1 LGYPA
6 VVVVSGGGAGTT
18 TLIGHLSNY
27 CKVNSI
33 DDRDGLKHTLR
44 IPRGPRALR
53 SRIVFV
59 RSDIEAQIRSLR
71 RRGTVRFQAIKVGG
85 WRAMLVSSERLD
97 SYFSGVLAKQRSIF
111 EQNTKSQVIIVDFP
125 GFLEDPS
132 KLEQF
137 LDLQGTSFASNMPP
151 LIPRRSGPATGLEQ

>member
-1 LGYPA
+1 M
-6 VVVVSGGGAGTT
+6 VSGGGAGTT
-18 TLIGHLSNY
+18 TLISHLSNY
-27 CKVNSI
+27 CKTNSI
-33 DDRDGLKHTLR
+33 NDGDGLKHTLR

-59 RSDIEAQIRSLR
+59 TSDIEAQIRSLR
-71 RRGTVRFQAIKVGG
+71 RRGTLRFQAIKVGG

-97 SYFSGVLAKQRSIF
+97 SYLSGILAKQRSIF

-137 LDLQGTSFASNMPP
+137 LGLQGTSFASNMPP
-151 LIPRRSGPATGLEQ
+151 LRPRFSGPATGLEQ